1 MRKHLTIIPLILW
14 AFCGFAQNFSPLSE
28 SFEGIFPPQGWTNLH
43 VSGTPQWSQTNT
55 LEHCAGAQEGANYV
69 MVGFGQNDNYLITPK
84 LYPQIGDSIVFYM
97 GIESPNYNID
107 NFTTVEVSTTG
118 TAPADFTTV
127 RNLTVADFTMG
138 DNWYRFAVNLGGYA
152 GQGIYVAFHNKVT
165 ASGMLAGGNVYLDN
179 VSGPDMAVAG
189 CTTPLN
195 LAATNISTSSADL
208 TWQSDANEYIVY
220 IRAFGET
227 EYSEQTNAT
236 LNPYDS
242 TFQVNGLVPG
252 TSYQWYVAAICN
264 DTFNSPV
271 AAFTT
276 SCVPYEADILPYS
289 TTFAECTSFGDLPNC
304 WIRVEGSEFNNSGI
318 YFPGAHSNSFYG
330 YDWYTGDTIIRF
342 TPEDSIRHWVAM
354 PAVNTDIHLLR
365 VRFMAKP
372 YENIAS
378 YGRMEIGLLP
388 NISDTANFEIV
399 STIEA
404 VNLPSTDYVQYVVP
418 FLNTTLSGNN
428 RLVCFRCIGQSGSV
442 WYLDNVTLEY
452 IPLCDEPSGLQI
464 DDVSATTADLSW
476 VPGDSSQIHFT
487 IHYKPQNASVWL
499 TEEVTLTDSA
509 HYQLTDLQHSTL
521 YEAYVT
527 APCAPDQQSNLVT
540 FTTDCM
546 PFEADS
552 LPYYMDFENVAE
564 YELPLCWTR
573 LAGHTEYSH
582 SYPCAI
588 EGSSAHEG
596 GICIRFSGNQSDP
609 NLLALPAMEENIQQ
623 LRIRFWM
630 KPGGNMT
637 PYGSMEIGVMPNLN
651 DTSAFEAVS
660 IITASQLSNSD
671 YQLYKVSFQ
680 NTTLP
685 GSGNHIVF
693 RYANPMNTASGYAWY
708 IDDVT
713 VEYIPDC
720 YEPEGLAITGVTAT
734 TATLTWSSED
744 NVPVASTV
752 HFAVAGDTAWVH
764 QAVPAAANF
773 SATLAGLTPNTTY
786 TAYVTADCAADMPS
800 LPVTFTTECAGITMS
815 SIPTTWDFENENP
828 SGTLSRPLPACWKRF
843 ATTSAEAPY
852 VYSNALYAHQG
863 VKMLNFNSTEGYA
876 ILPPL
881 DDSVPVNALQLSF
894 FARSSTDEN
903 GTPFTSQF
911 QAGVM
916 TDPYDTATFTN
927 VQSFSVTGGT
937 YFPVEISFAGYAG
950 QGRYLAL
957 RQLDNGNVNGYGFI
971 DQVTLEYISDCE
983 RPYDLYADDLS
994 VSSARLHWSSNAPQF
1009 SVYFKEEGTD
1019 NYTLSGTTTDTF
1031 MVISA
1036 NSGSSYDWYVSANC
1050 ADTILASIP
1059 SGFSTLCAPV
1069 SVSSLSPWTEN
1080 FDAPGTAHQV
1090 PYCWIRLSSFVWNA
1104 TETYPAIDDYY
1115 EENSQN
1121 LLMAGVNATNIIAL
1135 PQFAQDLNTLRLYFS
1150 AKAATVTSNN
1160 LEVGVLSSLSD
1171 TSGFQVISTLHPQDY
1186 LAELDPL
1193 TPYIPF
1199 VMDLDT
1205 VPDLTG
1211 WIALRLRC
1219 NDTVMSQWHL
1229 DDFKVKPIPECSE
1242 PLNLT
1247 VSDITSSSVDLSWE
1261 SDADT
1266 FDVYYQSVN
1275 EATPHLLPGVTL
1287 TNGVFTLSG
1296 LNTGTHYIWYVVA
1309 HCPGNDNSDASH
1321 TGGFFTACGDI
1332 ATFPH
1337 LEDFEY
1343 GMECWTTESVTGD
1356 NGWMVVSD
1364 PQYAA
1369 SGSSCAVFLY
1379 HPGNSARLTSPV
1391 FDFSGYENITLDYD
1405 LYIRPYNN
1413 VYDSVGVYY
1422 RTSSDAPW
1430 TYLRSHTDNMGTNTY
1445 ISYSTPLPNTGNEYQ
1460 VMFLG
1465 EGLDG
1470 NSIFLDNISVSG
1482 DSIHDAPDTCPVPTN
1497 LEQQIALRDAANI
1510 TVCWVDHAGV
1520 SQWNLQYR
1528 RENSGEEWSTVTV
1541 TGAPCHEI
1549 VGLINGT
1556 VYEIRVQ
1563 AICDEERLS
1572 EWSVILSAI
1581 ASDNG
1586 IEDHPDGHI
1595 LLFPN
1600 PASDYVEIRAN
1611 GNELDIT
1618 GIEVYDVYG
1627 KLIRTVV
1634 VADNNNSRQT
1644 RINVAGLAA
1653 GTYFAR
1659 LHTHQGVVTKPFV
1672 KR

>member
-1 MRKHLTIIPLILW
+1 MRRHLTIIPLILW

-43 VSGTPQWSQTNT
+43 VSGTPQWSQANT
-55 LEHCAGAQEGANYV
+55 LEYCAGAQEGANYV

-236 LNPYDS
+236 LNPYNN
-242 TFQVNGLVPG
+242 TFQINGLEPG
-252 TSYQWYVAAICN
+252 TTYEWYVAAICN
-264 DTFNSPV
+264 DTFNSTV
-271 AAFTT
+271 ATFST
-276 SCVPYEADILPYS
+276 SCVPYEADVLPYF

-330 YDWYTGDTIIRF
+330 YDWYTGDTILWF

-388 NISDTANFEIV
+388 DINDTANFEIV

-404 VNLPSTDYVQYVVP
+404 VNLPSTDYVQYTVP
-418 FLNTTLSGNN
+418 FLGTTLSGNN
-428 RLVCFRCIGQSGSV
+428 RLVCFRCIGQAGSV

-452 IPLCDEPSGLQI
+452 IPLCEEPYDLQAYST
-464 DDVSATTADLSW
+464 SATTADLSW
-476 VPGDSSQIHFT
+476 VPGDSTQVHFT
-487 IHYKPQNASVWL
+487 IHYKPQNTPVWM
-499 TEEVTLTDSA
+499 TETVTITDSA
-509 HYQLTDLQHSTL
+509 HHQLTDLQHSTL

-540 FTTDCM
+540 FTT
-546 PFEADS
+546 
-552 LPYYMDFENVAE
+552 
-564 YELPLCWTR
+564 
-573 LAGHTEYSH
+573 
-582 SYPCAI
+582 
-588 EGSSAHEG
+588 
-596 GICIRFSGNQSDP
+596 
-609 NLLALPAMEENIQQ
+609 
-623 LRIRFWM
+623 
-630 KPGGNMT
+630 
-637 PYGSMEIGVMPNLN
+637 
-651 DTSAFEAVS
+651 
-660 IITASQLSNSD
+660 
-671 YQLYKVSFQ
+671 
-680 NTTLP
+680 
-685 GSGNHIVF
+685 
-693 RYANPMNTASGYAWY
+693 
-708 IDDVT
+708 
-713 VEYIPDC
+713 
-720 YEPEGLAITGVTAT
+720 
-734 TATLTWSSED
+734 
-744 NVPVASTV
+744 
-752 HFAVAGDTAWVH
+752 
-764 QAVPAAANF
+764 
-773 SATLAGLTPNTTY
+773 
-786 TAYVTADCAADMPS
+786 
-800 LPVTFTTECAGITMS
+800 ECAGITMS
-815 SIPTTWDFENENP
+815 SIPTTWNFENENP
-828 SGTLSRPLPACWKRF
+828 SGTIAHPLPACWKRF

-863 VKMLNFNSTEGYA
+863 VKILNFNSTEGYA

-881 DDSVPVNALQLSF
+881 DNSVPVNALQLSF

-1121 LLMAGVNATNIIAL
+1121 LLMAGANATNLIAL
-1135 PQFAQDLNTLRLYFS
+1135 PLFAQDLNTLRLYFS

-1160 LEVGVLSSLSD
+1160 LEIGVLSSLSD

-1287 TNGVFTLSG
+1287 TNGMFTLSG

-1356 NGWMVVSD
+1356 NGWMVVSA

-1369 SGSSCAVFLY
+1369 GGNSCAVFLY
-1379 HPGNSARLTSPV
+1379 YSGNSARLTSPV

-1482 DSIHDAPDTCPVPTN
+1482 DSIHDAPDTYPVPTN

-1528 RENSGEEWSTVTV
+1528 RENSGEEWTTVTV
-1541 TGAPCHEI
+1541 TGTPCHEI

-1586 IEDHPDGHI
+1586 IEDHLDGHI

>member
-14 AFCGFAQNFSPLSE
+14 AFCGFAQNFTPLSE
-28 SFEGIFPPQGWTNLH
+28 SFEGVFPPQGWTNLH
-43 VSGTPQWSQTNT
+43 VSGTPQWSQTND
-55 LEHCAGAQEGANYV
+55 LSYCAGAQDGSHYV

-84 LYPQIGDSIVFYM
+84 LYPQTGDSIVFYM
-97 GIESPNYNID
+97 GIESTSYNID

-152 GQGIYVAFHNKVT
+152 GQSIYVAFHNKVT
-165 ASGMLAGGNVYLDN
+165 ATGLLAGGNVYLDN
-179 VSGPDMAVAG
+179 VSGPDMAMAG
-189 CTTPLN
+189 CTMPVN

-208 TWQSDANEYIVY
+208 TWLSDANEYIVY

-227 EYSEQTNAT
+227 EYSEHTNAT
-236 LNPYDS
+236 LNPYNN
-242 TFQVNGLVPG
+242 TFQLNGLEPG
-252 TSYQWYVAAICN
+252 TTYEWYVAAICN
-264 DTFNSPV
+264 DTFNSTV
-271 AAFTT
+271 ATFST
-276 SCVPYEADILPYS
+276 SCVPYEADVLPYF
-289 TTFAECTSFGDLPNC
+289 TTFAECTSFGELPNC
-304 WIRVEGSEFNNSGI
+304 WLRVEGSEYNNSGI
-318 YFPGAHSNSFYG
+318 YFPGAQSNSFYG
-330 YDWYTGDTIIRF
+330 YDWYTGDTILRF

-365 VRFMAKP
+365 VRFLAKP

-388 NISDTANFEIV
+388 DINDTANFEIV

-404 VNLPSTDYVQYVVP
+404 VNLPSTDYVQYTVP
-418 FLNTTLSGNN
+418 FLGTTLSGNN
-428 RLVCFRCIGQSGSV
+428 RLVCFRCIGQAGSV

-452 IPLCDEPSGLQI
+452 IPLCEEP
-464 DDVSATTADLSW
+464 
-476 VPGDSSQIHFT
+476 
-487 IHYKPQNASVWL
+487 Y
-499 TEEVTLTDSA
+499 
-509 HYQLTDLQHSTL
+509 DLQAYST
-521 YEAYVT
+521 
-527 APCAPDQQSNLVT
+527 S
-540 FTTDCM
+540 
-546 PFEADS
+546 
-552 LPYYMDFENVAE
+552 
-564 YELPLCWTR
+564 
-573 LAGHTEYSH
+573 
-582 SYPCAI
+582 
-588 EGSSAHEG
+588 
-596 GICIRFSGNQSDP
+596 
-609 NLLALPAMEENIQQ
+609 
-623 LRIRFWM
+623 
-630 KPGGNMT
+630 
-637 PYGSMEIGVMPNLN
+637 
-651 DTSAFEAVS
+651 
-660 IITASQLSNSD
+660 
-671 YQLYKVSFQ
+671 
-680 NTTLP
+680 
-685 GSGNHIVF
+685 
-693 RYANPMNTASGYAWY
+693 
-708 IDDVT
+708 
-713 VEYIPDC
+713 
-720 YEPEGLAITGVTAT
+720 
-734 TATLTWSSED
+734 
-744 NVPVASTV
+744 
-752 HFAVAGDTAWVH
+752 
-764 QAVPAAANF
+764 ANF
-773 SATLAGLTPNTTY
+773 SAALAGLTPNTTY

-800 LPVTFTTECAGITMS
+800 LPVTFTTECAGITTS
-815 SIPTTWDFENENP
+815 SIPMTWDFENENP
-828 SGTLSRPLPACWKRF
+828 SGTIAHPLPACWKRF

-852 VYSNALYAHQG
+852 VYSNALYAQQG
-863 VKMLNFNSTEGYA
+863 VKMLNFNSVEGYA

-1121 LLMAGVNATNIIAL
+1121 LLMAGANATNLIAL
-1135 PQFAQDLNTLRLYFS
+1135 PLFAQDLNTLRLYFS

-1160 LEVGVLSSLSD
+1160 LEIGVLSSLSD

-1287 TNGVFTLSG
+1287 TNGMFTLSG

-1356 NGWMVVSD
+1356 NGWMVVSA

-1369 SGSSCAVFLY
+1369 GGNSCAVFLY
-1379 HPGNSARLTSPV
+1379 YSGNSARLTSPV

-1528 RENSGEEWSTVTV
+1528 RENSGEEWTTVTV
-1541 TGAPCHEI
+1541 TGTPCHEI

-1586 IEDHPDGHI
+1586 IEDHLDGHI

-1611 GNELDIT
+1611 GNELEIT

-1653 GTYFAR
+1653 GTYFAH